1 MLMSSVIVEKVNFAL
16 NFCLQSGFAR
26 ATSNC
31 GQSPSVGRKVR
42 LRFCLTS
49 AVNRLCVIYACADV
63 GSSFR
68 HAQKPESVPVLSQH
82 SVSGREIKSKILYA
96 KNSNGRGRRN
106 WDEFINFSIRP
117 FNSAFASNYS
127 WRATNATV
135 LHQQSHLKSSNSRQY
150 LLTNAQFIVND
161 GHDYS
166 SYLSNP
172 DKVIDWDVV
181 EEIRVVNTESFC
193 CPICLDFPV
202 AAKITKCGHIYCWA
216 CILHYLAL
224 SEKAW
229 RRCPIC
235 FEPVYEKHLK
245 SVEQKIVPRHEVGQ
259 KISFLLMER
268 KKKSLIALPVRER
281 RTSKVD
287 NTLLNIA
294 DSDNTFSRLLTIKSS
309 EVISEIIYRERGE
322 LESRKSISDDLEE
335 MHYIRVAIENL
346 NGRENMLLAE
356 MTKFSSLQSDVQS
369 VSDATAKGES
379 DMKVLKLSIIQHTA
393 CIAVL
398 VTVLQL
404 SAHLQRALDRKIS
417 AGQPFDKSN
426 DAIDGSDSVNAL
438 DNEDSYYFYQVEDG
452 QYLFLHFLN
461 VQCLSSEYGSLKR
474 SPKLLVGQIIQIEE
488 FIMTRELRR
497 KYRYLC
503 HLPLGTNFSLVEVKL
518 QSGIVS
524 DQTLNMFEGKEEI
537 SCFGHHK
544 VAMLLE
550 KFIRRMLAREKRL
563 ADEERLSRDALAWER
578 KVFFDKKSIS
588 TPSVVQSFGE
598 DDFPYELNSG
608 IDEPGG
614 SSVHQIF
621 TTEGSISFAEA
632 LKLSKPVAIPE
643 VGASSSSVENNTTV
657 GTSTLTRPSYKD
669 SFASALN
676 EIFDQMHLPDKVEK
690 EKGQDADRNES
701 GKKSKKGPNN
711 FIFDE
716 EDEQHTGLYYR
727 NCPSNYRFV

>member
-26 ATSNC
+26 TTSNC

-42 LRFCLTS
+42 LRFCLSS

-82 SVSGREIKSKILYA
+82 SVSGTEIKSKILYA
-96 KNSNGRGRRN
+96 KNNSNGRGRRN
-106 WDEFINFSIRP
+106 WNEYINFSIRP

-127 WRATNATV
+127 WRATNAAV
-135 LHQQSHLKSSNSRQY
+135 SHQQSQHLKSNNSRQY
-150 LLTNAQFIVND
+150 LLTNVQFIVND

-259 KISFLLMER
+259 KICFLLMER

-287 NTLLNIA
+287 NALLSIT
-294 DSDNTFSRLLTIKSS
+294 DSGNTFSRLLTIKPS
-309 EVISEIIYRERGE
+309 EVISEIIYRERDE

-335 MHYIRVAIENL
+335 MHYIRVAVENL

-356 MTKFSSLQSDVQS
+356 MTKFFSLQSDVQS

-379 DMKVLKLSIIQHTA
+379 DMK
-393 CIAVL
+393 
-398 VTVLQL
+398 
-404 SAHLQRALDRKIS
+404 KIS

-474 SPKLLVGQIIQIEE
+474 SPKLLVGKIIQIEE
-488 FIMTRELRR
+488 FIMTHELRR

-524 DQTLNMFEGKEEI
+524 DQTLNMFEGDEEV
-537 SCFGHHK
+537 SCFGLHK
-544 VAMLLE
+544 VVMLLE

-614 SSVHQIF
+614 SSMHQIF

-643 VGASSSSVENNTTV
+643 VGASSSVESNATV

-676 EIFDQMHLPDKVEK
+676 EIFDQMHLPDNGVEK
-690 EKGQDADRNES
+690 EKGQDQTSLYLTTR
-701 GKKSKKGPNN
+701 KSSTPG
-711 FIFDE
+711 FIIVIVLQITDLF
-716 EDEQHTGLYYR
+716 LM
-727 NCPSNYRFV
+727 

>member
-26 ATSNC
+26 TTSNC

-42 LRFCLTS
+42 LRFCLSS

-82 SVSGREIKSKILYA
+82 SVSGTEIKSKILYA
-96 KNSNGRGRRN
+96 KNNSNGRGRRN
-106 WDEFINFSIRP
+106 WNEYINFSIRP

-127 WRATNATV
+127 WRATNAAV
-135 LHQQSHLKSSNSRQY
+135 SHQQSQHLKSNNSRQY
-150 LLTNAQFIVND
+150 LLTNVQFIVND

-259 KISFLLMER
+259 KICFLLMER

-287 NTLLNIA
+287 NALLSIT
-294 DSDNTFSRLLTIKSS
+294 DSGNTFSRLLTIKPS
-309 EVISEIIYRERGE
+309 EVISEIIYRERDE

-335 MHYIRVAIENL
+335 MHYIRVAVENL

-356 MTKFSSLQSDVQS
+356 MTKFFSLQSDVQS

-379 DMKVLKLSIIQHTA
+379 DMK
-393 CIAVL
+393 
-398 VTVLQL
+398 
-404 SAHLQRALDRKIS
+404 KIS

-474 SPKLLVGQIIQIEE
+474 SPKLLVGKIIQIEE
-488 FIMTRELRR
+488 FIMTHELRR

-524 DQTLNMFEGKEEI
+524 DQTLNMFEGDEE
-537 SCFGHHK
+537 
-544 VAMLLE
+544 E

-614 SSVHQIF
+614 SSMHQIF

-643 VGASSSSVENNTTV
+643 VGASSSVESNATV

-676 EIFDQMHLPDKVEK
+676 EIFDQMHLPDNGVEK
-690 EKGQDADRNES
+690 EKGQDQTSLYLTTR
-701 GKKSKKGPNN
+701 KSSTPG
-711 FIFDE
+711 FIIVIVLQITDLF
-716 EDEQHTGLYYR
+716 LM
-727 NCPSNYRFV
+727 

>member
-1 MLMSSVIVEKVNFAL
+1 
-16 NFCLQSGFAR
+16 
-26 ATSNC
+26 
-31 GQSPSVGRKVR
+31 
-42 LRFCLTS
+42 
-49 AVNRLCVIYACADV
+49 
-63 GSSFR
+63 
-68 HAQKPESVPVLSQH
+68 
-82 SVSGREIKSKILYA
+82 LYA
-96 KNSNGRGRRN
+96 KNNSNGRGRRN
-106 WDEFINFSIRP
+106 CDEFINFSIRP
-117 FNSAFASNYS
+117 FNSALASNYS
-127 WRATNATV
+127 WRATDAAV
-135 LHQQSHLKSSNSRQY
+135 FHHQTPHLKNNNSQQY
-150 LLTNAQFIVND
+150 LLTNAQFVVND
-161 GHDYS
+161 VHDYS

-193 CPICLDFPV
+193 CPICLEFPV

-268 KKKSLIALPVRER
+268 KKKSHIALPVRER

-287 NTLLNIA
+287 NALLNIA
-294 DSDNTFSRLLTIKSS
+294 DSCNTFSRLLTINSS
-309 EVISEIIYRERGE
+309 QVISEIIYRERGE

-335 MHYIRVAIENL
+335 MHYIHVAVENL
-346 NGRENMLLAE
+346 NEREKMLIAE
-356 MTKFSSLQSDVQS
+356 IMKFSSLKSDVQS
-369 VSDATAKGES
+369 VSDVNAKGES
-379 DMKVLKLSIIQHTA
+379 DMK
-393 CIAVL
+393 
-398 VTVLQL
+398 
-404 SAHLQRALDRKIS
+404 KIS
-417 AGQPFDKSN
+417 NEQSFDQSN
-426 DAIDGSDSVNAL
+426 IVVDGSDSVIDL
-438 DNEDSYYFYQVEDG
+438 DKEESYYFYQVEDG

-461 VQCLSSEYGSLKR
+461 VQCLSSEYGSLRR
-474 SPKLLVGQIIQIEE
+474 SPKLLVGKIMQIEE

-503 HLPLGTNFSLVEVKL
+503 HLPLGTNFSLVEVEL

-524 DQTLNMFEGKEEI
+524 DQTLNMFE
-537 SCFGHHK
+537 
-544 VAMLLE
+544 E

-578 KVFFDKKSIS
+578 KVLFNKKIIS

-598 DDFPYELNSG
+598 DDFPYELSSG
-608 IDEPGG
+608 IDEAGG

-643 VGASSSSVENNTTV
+643 VGVASSVESNTTV
-657 GTSTLTRPSYKD
+657 GTSTLSRPSYKD

-676 EIFDQMHLPDKVEK
+676 EIFDQMHLPDNVEK
-690 EKGQDADRNES
+690 DKGKDVDRNES
-701 GKKSKKGPNN
+701 GKKSKKGRKSKSIVL
-711 FIFDE
+711 FS
-716 EDEQHTGLYYR
+716 T
-727 NCPSNYRFV
+727 

>member
-16 NFCLQSGFAR
+16 NFCLQSGFER
-26 ATSNC
+26 ATTNC

-42 LRFCLTS
+42 LRFCLS
-49 AVNRLCVIYACADV
+49 
-63 GSSFR
+63 SSFR
-68 HAQKPESVPVLSQH
+68 HAQKSESVSVLPRH
-82 SVSGREIKSKILYA
+82 SVSGKEIKPKVLCA
-96 KNSNGRGRRN
+96 KNNSNGRGRRSC
-106 WDEFINFSIRP
+106 DEFINFSIRP

-127 WRATNATV
+127 GRATDTAV
-135 LHQQSHLKSSNSRQY
+135 FHHHSSHLKNNNSQQY
-150 LLTNAQFIVND
+150 LLTNAQFVVND
-161 GHDYS
+161 VHDYS

-193 CPICLDFPV
+193 CPICLEFPV

-287 NTLLNIA
+287 NALLNIT
-294 DSDNTFSRLLTIKSS
+294 DSCNTFSRLLTINSS
-309 EVISEIIYRERGE
+309 EVITEIIYRERGE

-335 MHYIRVAIENL
+335 MHYIRVAVENL
-346 NGRENMLLAE
+346 NEREKMLIAE
-356 MTKFSSLQSDVQS
+356 IMKFSSLKSDIQS
-369 VSDATAKGES
+369 VSDVTAKGES
-379 DMKVLKLSIIQHTA
+379 DMK
-393 CIAVL
+393 
-398 VTVLQL
+398 
-404 SAHLQRALDRKIS
+404 KIS
-417 AGQPFDKSN
+417 NGQSFDKSN
-426 DAIDGSDSVNAL
+426 IVVDGSDSTIDLNK
-438 DNEDSYYFYQVEDG
+438 EESYYFYQVEDG

-461 VQCLSSEYGSLKR
+461 VQCLSSEYGSLRR
-474 SPKLLVGQIIQIEE
+474 SPKLLVGKIMQIEE

-503 HLPLGTNFSLVEVKL
+503 HLPLGTNFSLVEVEL

-524 DQTLNMFEGKEEI
+524 DQTLNMFE
-537 SCFGHHK
+537 
-544 VAMLLE
+544 E

-578 KVFFDKKSIS
+578 KVLFNKKIIS
-588 TPSVVQSFGE
+588 KPSVEQSFGE
-598 DDFPYELNSG
+598 DDFPYELSSG
-608 IDEPGG
+608 IDEAGG

-621 TTEGSISFAEA
+621 TTEGSISFAEV

-643 VGASSSSVENNTTV
+643 VAVASSGESNTAV
-657 GTSTLTRPSYKD
+657 GTSTLSRPSYKD

-676 EIFDQMHLPDKVEK
+676 EIFDRMHLPDHNVEK
-690 EKGQDADRNES
+690 DKGKDVDRNES
-701 GKKSKKGPNN
+701 GKKSKKSRKSKSVVL
-711 FIFDE
+711 FS
-716 EDEQHTGLYYR
+716 T
-727 NCPSNYRFV
+727 

>member
-127 WRATNATV
+127 LRATNATV
-135 LHQQSHLKSSNSRQY
+135 LHQQSQHLKSNNSRQY

-294 DSDNTFSRLLTIKSS
+294 DSGNIFSRLLTIKSS
-309 EVISEIIYRERGE
+309 EVISEIIHRERGE
-322 LESRKSISDDLEE
+322 LESRKSISDDVEE
-335 MHYIRVAIENL
+335 MHYIRVAVENL

-379 DMKVLKLSIIQHTA
+379 DMK
-393 CIAVL
+393 
-398 VTVLQL
+398 
-404 SAHLQRALDRKIS
+404 KIS

-426 DAIDGSDSVNAL
+426 DAIDGSDSMNAL

-461 VQCLSSEYGSLKR
+461 VQCLSSEYGSLKH
-474 SPKLLVGQIIQIEE
+474 SPKLLVGEIIQIEE

-524 DQTLNMFEGKEEI
+524 DQTLNMFE
-537 SCFGHHK
+537 
-544 VAMLLE
+544 E

-588 TPSVVQSFGE
+588 TPSAVQSFGE

-643 VGASSSSVENNTTV
+643 VGASSSSVESNTTV

-676 EIFDQMHLPDKVEK
+676 EIFDQMHLPDNVEK
-690 EKGQDADRNES
+690 EKGQDSDRNES
-701 GKKSKKGPNN
+701 GKKSKKGPNK
-711 FIFDE
+711 FIFDD

-727 NCPSNYRFV
+727 NCASNYRFV

>member
-42 LRFCLTS
+42 LRFCLSS
-49 AVNRLCVIYACADV
+49 AVSRLCVIYACADV
-63 GSSFR
+63 GSSFQ

-96 KNSNGRGRRN
+96 KNNSNGRGRRN
-106 WDEFINFSIRP
+106 WNEFINFSIRP

-127 WRATNATV
+127 WRATNAAV
-135 LHQQSHLKSSNSRQY
+135 LHQQSQHLKSNNSRQY

-259 KISFLLMER
+259 KICFLLMER

-287 NTLLNIA
+287 NALLNIA
-294 DSDNTFSRLLTIKSS
+294 DSGNTFSRLLTIKSS
-309 EVISEIIYRERGE
+309 EVISEIIYRERDE

-335 MHYIRVAIENL
+335 LHYIHVAVENL

-356 MTKFSSLQSDVQS
+356 MTKFFSLQSDVQS

-379 DMKVLKLSIIQHTA
+379 DMK
-393 CIAVL
+393 
-398 VTVLQL
+398 
-404 SAHLQRALDRKIS
+404 KIS

-426 DAIDGSDSVNAL
+426 DAIDGSDSVNAS

-474 SPKLLVGQIIQIEE
+474 SPKLLVGKIIQIEE
-488 FIMTRELRR
+488 FIMTHELRR

-524 DQTLNMFEGKEEI
+524 DRTLNMFEV
-537 SCFGHHK
+537 SCFGLHK

-621 TTEGSISFAEA
+621 TAEGSISFAEA

-643 VGASSSSVENNTTV
+643 VGASSSVESNTTV

-676 EIFDQMHLPDKVEK
+676 EIFDQMHLPDNVEK
-690 EKGQDADRNES
+690 EKGQDTDRNES
-701 GKKSKKGPNN
+701 GKKSKKGRKSKSIVL
-711 FIFDE
+711 FS
-716 EDEQHTGLYYR
+716 T
-727 NCPSNYRFV
+727 

>member
-1 MLMSSVIVEKVNFAL
+1 
-16 NFCLQSGFAR
+16 
-26 ATSNC
+26 
-31 GQSPSVGRKVR
+31 
-42 LRFCLTS
+42 
-49 AVNRLCVIYACADV
+49 
-63 GSSFR
+63 
-68 HAQKPESVPVLSQH
+68 
-82 SVSGREIKSKILYA
+82 LYA
-96 KNSNGRGRRN
+96 KNNSNGRGRRN
-106 WDEFINFSIRP
+106 CDEFINFSIRP

-127 WRATNATV
+127 CRATDAAV
-135 LHQQSHLKSSNSRQY
+135 FHHQTSHLKNNNSQQY
-150 LLTNAQFIVND
+150 LLTNAQFVVND
-161 GHDYS
+161 VHDYS

-193 CPICLDFPV
+193 CPICLEFPV

-287 NTLLNIA
+287 NALLNIA
-294 DSDNTFSRLLTIKSS
+294 DSCNTFSRLLTINSS

-322 LESRKSISDDLEE
+322 LESRKKAVFIYEFSD
-335 MHYIRVAIENL
+335 L
-346 NGRENMLLAE
+346 NEREKMLIAE
-356 MTKFSSLQSDVQS
+356 IMKFSSLKSDVQS
-369 VSDATAKGES
+369 VSDVTAKGES
-379 DMKVLKLSIIQHTA
+379 DMK
-393 CIAVL
+393 
-398 VTVLQL
+398 
-404 SAHLQRALDRKIS
+404 KIS
-417 AGQPFDKSN
+417 NEQSFDKSN
-426 DAIDGSDSVNAL
+426 IVVDGSDSVIDL
-438 DNEDSYYFYQVEDG
+438 DKEESYYFYQVEDG

-461 VQCLSSEYGSLKR
+461 VQCLSSEYGSLRR
-474 SPKLLVGQIIQIEE
+474 SPKLLVGKIMQIEE

-503 HLPLGTNFSLVEVKL
+503 HLPLGANFSLVEVEL

-524 DQTLNMFEGKEEI
+524 DQTLNMFE
-537 SCFGHHK
+537 
-544 VAMLLE
+544 E

-578 KVFFDKKSIS
+578 KVLFNKKIIS

-598 DDFPYELNSG
+598 DDFPYELSSG
-608 IDEPGG
+608 IDEAGG
-614 SSVHQIF
+614 NSVHQIF

-643 VGASSSSVENNTTV
+643 VGVASSVESNTTV
-657 GTSTLTRPSYKD
+657 GTSTLSRPSYKD

-676 EIFDQMHLPDKVEK
+676 EIFDQMHLPDNVEK
-690 EKGQDADRNES
+690 DKGKKDVDRNES
-701 GKKSKKGPNN
+701 GKKSKKGRKSKSIVL
-711 FIFDE
+711 FS
-716 EDEQHTGLYYR
+716 T
-727 NCPSNYRFV
+727 

>member
-42 LRFCLTS
+42 LRFCLSS
-49 AVNRLCVIYACADV
+49 AVSRLCVIYACADV
-63 GSSFR
+63 GSSFQ

-96 KNSNGRGRRN
+96 KNNSNGRGRRN
-106 WDEFINFSIRP
+106 WNEFINFSIRP

-127 WRATNATV
+127 WRATNAAV
-135 LHQQSHLKSSNSRQY
+135 LHQQSQHLKSNNSRQY

-259 KISFLLMER
+259 KICFLLMER

-287 NTLLNIA
+287 NALLNIA
-294 DSDNTFSRLLTIKSS
+294 DSGNTFSRLLTIKSS
-309 EVISEIIYRERGE
+309 EVISEIIYRERDE

-335 MHYIRVAIENL
+335 LHYIHVAVENL

-356 MTKFSSLQSDVQS
+356 MTKFFSLQSDVQS

-379 DMKVLKLSIIQHTA
+379 DMK
-393 CIAVL
+393 
-398 VTVLQL
+398 
-404 SAHLQRALDRKIS
+404 KIS

-426 DAIDGSDSVNAL
+426 DAIDGSDSVNAS

-474 SPKLLVGQIIQIEE
+474 SPKLLVGKIIQIEE
-488 FIMTRELRR
+488 FIMTHELRR

-524 DQTLNMFEGKEEI
+524 DRTLNMFE
-537 SCFGHHK
+537 
-544 VAMLLE
+544 E

-621 TTEGSISFAEA
+621 TAEGSISFAEA

-643 VGASSSSVENNTTV
+643 VGASSSVESNTTV

-676 EIFDQMHLPDKVEK
+676 EIFDQMHLPDNVEK
-690 EKGQDADRNES
+690 EKGQDTDRNES
-701 GKKSKKGPNN
+701 GKKSKKGRKSKSIVL
-711 FIFDE
+711 FS
-716 EDEQHTGLYYR
+716 T
-727 NCPSNYRFV
+727 

>member
-42 LRFCLTS
+42 LRFCLT
-49 AVNRLCVIYACADV
+49 RLCVIYACADV

-135 LHQQSHLKSSNSRQY
+135 LHQQSQHLKSSNSRQY
-150 LLTNAQFIVND
+150 LLTNVQFIVND

-294 DSDNTFSRLLTIKSS
+294 DSGNTFSRLLTIKSS

-335 MHYIRVAIENL
+335 MHYIRVAVENL

-379 DMKVLKLSIIQHTA
+379 DMKVLKLS
-393 CIAVL
+393 
-398 VTVLQL
+398 
-404 SAHLQRALDRKIS
+404 KIS

-524 DQTLNMFEGKEEI
+524 DQTLNMFE
-537 SCFGHHK
+537 
-544 VAMLLE
+544 E

-643 VGASSSSVENNTTV
+643 VGASSSSVESNTTV

-676 EIFDQMHLPDKVEK
+676 EIFDQMHFNVEK

-701 GKKSKKGPNN
+701 GKKSKKGPNK
-711 FIFDE
+711 FIFDDE
-716 EDEQHTGLYYR
+716 EEQHTGLYYR
-727 NCPSNYRFV
+727 NCASNYRFV

>member
-26 ATSNC
+26 TTSNC

-42 LRFCLTS
+42 LRFCLS
-49 AVNRLCVIYACADV
+49 RLCVIYACADV

-82 SVSGREIKSKILYA
+82 SVSGTEIKSKILYA
-96 KNSNGRGRRN
+96 KNNSNGRGRRN
-106 WDEFINFSIRP
+106 WNEYINFSIRP

-127 WRATNATV
+127 WRATNAAV
-135 LHQQSHLKSSNSRQY
+135 SHQQSQHLKSNNSRQY
-150 LLTNAQFIVND
+150 LLTNVQFIVND

-259 KISFLLMER
+259 KICFLLMER

-287 NTLLNIA
+287 NALLSIT
-294 DSDNTFSRLLTIKSS
+294 DSGNTFSRLLTIKPS
-309 EVISEIIYRERGE
+309 EVISEIIYRERDE

-335 MHYIRVAIENL
+335 MHYIRVAVENL

-356 MTKFSSLQSDVQS
+356 MTKFFSLQSDVQS

-379 DMKVLKLSIIQHTA
+379 DMK
-393 CIAVL
+393 
-398 VTVLQL
+398 
-404 SAHLQRALDRKIS
+404 KIS

-474 SPKLLVGQIIQIEE
+474 SPKLLVGKIIQIEE
-488 FIMTRELRR
+488 FIMTHELRR

-524 DQTLNMFEGKEEI
+524 DQTLNMFEGDEE
-537 SCFGHHK
+537 
-544 VAMLLE
+544 E

-614 SSVHQIF
+614 SSMHQIF

-643 VGASSSSVENNTTV
+643 VGASSSVESNATV

-676 EIFDQMHLPDKVEK
+676 EIFDQMHLPDNGVEK
-690 EKGQDADRNES
+690 EKGQDQTSLYLTTR
-701 GKKSKKGPNN
+701 KSSTPG
-711 FIFDE
+711 FIIVIVLQITDLF
-716 EDEQHTGLYYR
+716 LM
-727 NCPSNYRFV
+727 

>member
-135 LHQQSHLKSSNSRQY
+135 LHQQSQHLKSSNSRQY
-150 LLTNAQFIVND
+150 LLTNVQFIVND

-281 RTSKVD
+281 RTSNVD

-294 DSDNTFSRLLTIKSS
+294 DSGNTFSRLLTIKSS

-335 MHYIRVAIENL
+335 MHYIRVAVENL

-379 DMKVLKLSIIQHTA
+379 DMK
-393 CIAVL
+393 
-398 VTVLQL
+398 
-404 SAHLQRALDRKIS
+404 KIS

-524 DQTLNMFEGKEEI
+524 DQTLNMFEV

-643 VGASSSSVENNTTV
+643 VGASSSSVESNTTV

-676 EIFDQMHLPDKVEK
+676 EIFDQMHFNVEK

-701 GKKSKKGPNN
+701 GKKSKKGPNK
-711 FIFDE
+711 FIFDDE
-716 EDEQHTGLYYR
+716 EEQHTGLYYR
-727 NCPSNYRFV
+727 NCASNYRFV